1 MSLINKPLYIFVF
14 PRSKDL
20 FIPLQ
25 KISFYRSK
33 NADKC
38 RLRKC

>member
-1 MSLINKPLYIFVF
+1 MALDKHILFMSLINKPLYIFVF

-25 KISFYRSK
+25 KNIF
-33 NADKC
+33 
-38 RLRKC
+38 L

>member
-1 MSLINKPLYIFVF
+1 MALDKHIVFMSLITKPLYIFVF

-25 KISFYRSK
+25 KNFF
-33 NADKC
+33 
-38 RLRKC
+38 L

>member
-1 MSLINKPLYIFVF
+1 MALDKHILFMSLINNPSYIFVF

-25 KISFYRSK
+25 KNIF
-33 NADKC
+33 
-38 RLRKC
+38 L

>member
-1 MSLINKPLYIFVF
+1 MALDKHILFMSLINNPLYIFVF

-25 KISFYRSK
+25 KNIF
-33 NADKC
+33 
-38 RLRKC
+38 L